1 MDKDEIKALTEFFK
15 STNDNAD
22 EIILEFIKKCVYR
35 FNRELP
41 TSLKKKLDDDFLW
54 APSKIHDY
62 RFDNINFWY
71 FFVFLV
77 FVFDKG
83 YVNEIFTE
91 NNSYYYTENSLSDVL
106 DYMKNNSIIELIGKL
121 LFSYEKH
128 KTLINDE
135 IKEFF
140 NKKKYIPLI
149 CVQFISYRKQ
159 SSFFTMQDFKLQLK
173 KEYKEFHQMIN
184 NYFQNKNK
192 SDESNNQIKISED
205 LVNLMNQ
212 IDKEF

>member
-1 MDKDEIKALTEFFK
+1 MDKDEIKVFTEFFK

-35 FNRELP
+35 FNGELL
-41 TSLKKKLDDDFLW
+41 SLLNKQIDKDFLW
-54 APSKIHDY
+54 VPSKIHNF
-62 RFDNINFWY
+62 RFDDINFWY

-91 NNSYYYTENSLSDVL
+91 NNSYYYIENSLSDVL

-121 LFSYEKH
+121 LFGYEKH
-128 KTLINDE
+128 KTSINDE

-140 NKKKYIPLI
+140 
-149 CVQFISYRKQ
+149 
-159 SSFFTMQDFKLQLK
+159 
-173 KEYKEFHQMIN
+173 
-184 NYFQNKNK
+184 
-192 SDESNNQIKISED
+192 
-205 LVNLMNQ
+205 
-212 IDKEF
+212 